1 MKNEMGMVVIKKPV
15 DKRSRIRLWVSLPGR
30 SCRVSLY
37 GWIPWLLWLPLRAM
51 IVPIGIATTETRDV
65 RASAVV
71 ELVFLLSFLYIMI
84 SPGAI
89 SGTTMCLRTN
99 VEAATFKARQ
109 NKPLPAHV
117 DRDVDPL
124 EYWKAD

>member
-1 MKNEMGMVVIKKPV
+1 MRNEMGLVVIKKPV
-15 DKRSRIRLWVSLPGR
+15 DKTSRIRLWVSLPNH

-37 GWIPWLLWLPLRAM
+37 GWIPWLLWLPLIAM
-51 IVPIGIATTETRDV
+51 IVPMGIVTVEARDFL
-65 RASAVV
+65 ASAIV
-71 ELVFLLSFLYIMI
+71 ELVYLLSFLYIMV
-84 SPGAI
+84 SPNEI

-109 NKPLPAHV
+109 NKPLPDHV
-117 DRDVDPL
+117 DRGIDPL